1 MKCKRLNEVIELLQP
16 AWQKEPELNLMQFL
30 QKLAKES
37 GFDGDLADLS
47 DDILIYH
54 LKMRDSA
61 KDAVIPGIQKD
72 YEEDFKTALLR
83 ARGVIKDYENR
94 VYQFQDEDRQRFVVK
109 FYRPERWSAQQIQ
122 EEHQFAHDLLV
133 DDVPVAA
140 PIKFNNQ
147 TLLTHEGFYYA
158 VFPSLGG
165 RQFEADNID
174 QMEWVARY
182 LGRIHQTGRKTEFT
196 VRPTIGI
203 HEYLTEP
210 RQIFETSAL
219 IPAALKDD
227 FLNAT
232 DKLIAAVKTC
242 WRDDIS
248 VLRLHGDCHAGN
260 ILWRDGPLFVDLD
273 DARMGPAVQDLWM
286 LLNGDK
292 AEQRMQLETIIEA
305 YEEFSPFNSDE
316 IALIE
321 PLRAMRFVY
330 YLACASAA
338 QFTDG
343 KQFITLE
350 KPVAG
355 EPQVLEFFSFYCP
368 HCYQFEEVLHVS
380 DNVKKKLPE
389 GTKMTKY
396 HVEFLGPLGK
406 DLTQAWAVAMALGV
420 EDKIT
425 APMFEAVQ
433 KTQTVQTTADIRKV
447 FVDAGVKGEEYDAAW
462 NSFVVKSLVAQQE
475 KAAAD
480 LQLQGVPAMF
490 VNGKYQLNMQGMD
503 TSSMDIFVQQYA
515 DTVKYL
521 VEKK

>member
-1 MKCKRLNEVIELLQP
+1 MNDQAFTFQTLHPDTIMDALFEQGIRVDSGLTPLN
-16 AWQKEPELNLMQFL
+16 
-30 QKLAKES
+30 S
-37 GFDGDLADLS
+37 
-47 DDILIYH
+47 
-54 LKMRDSA
+54 
-61 KDAVIPGIQKD
+61 
-72 YEEDFKTALLR
+72 
-83 ARGVIKDYENR
+83 YENR

-122 EEHQFAHDLLV
+122 EEHQFAHDLQV

-182 LGRIHQTGRKTEFT
+182 LGRIHQTGRKTAYT
-196 VRPTIGI
+196 ARPTIGI
-203 HEYLTEP
+203 QEYLTEP

-330 YLACASAA
+330 YLAWLIRRWDDPAFPRNFPWLTGEDYWRS
-338 QFTDG
+338 QISTFTQQV
-343 KQFITLE
+343 KVLQ
-350 KPVAG
+350 
-355 EPQVLEFFSFYCP
+355 EPP
-368 HCYQFEEVLHVS
+368 
-380 DNVKKKLPE
+380 
-389 GTKMTKY
+389 
-396 HVEFLGPLGK
+396 
-406 DLTQAWAVAMALGV
+406 
-420 EDKIT
+420 
-425 APMFEAVQ
+425 
-433 KTQTVQTTADIRKV
+433 
-447 FVDAGVKGEEYDAAW
+447 
-462 NSFVVKSLVAQQE
+462 
-475 KAAAD
+475 
-480 LQLQGVPAMF
+480 LQLTPM
-490 VNGKYQLNMQGMD
+490 Y
-503 TSSMDIFVQQYA
+503 
-515 DTVKYL
+515 
-521 VEKK
+521 